1 MMPFMEASAKPSPQ
15 LFLILMAIVAV
26 GIGLSFGV
34 CTQDDAFISF
44 RYAENLVAGN
54 GLVFNVDER
63 VEGFTNL
70 SWTLLFAGLM
80 AVGAEPVMASVILGW
95 IGVAALVLVTGQLA
109 HRCLGPMGAVMA
121 AAFVATDSQMVLEGV
136 EGLETVFY
144 AVLVT
149 AGISSSLKDGG
160 GRATSAWFAA
170 ASLTRPEG
178 VLLWGATH
186 LALLVRD
193 WDFTA
198 RIRCALSG
206 AWPLVLTLMALTA
219 WRVFYY
225 GDWLPNTFYA
235 KTGGMAA
242 ARGLEYLMAHAV
254 SHPILWLAAVCSC
267 GLASRQVR
275 SLGAIVAVVFAY
287 IVWVGGD
294 FKPTGRFVIPVLP
307 VLAVMAGC
315 TLEWLLGKPALRRWM
330 LPLAFMVFGWAR
342 WDQYLQAGSWAEER
356 HANLQARQLVGD
368 WIAQNTPQ
376 ATVLAVHSAGVVP
389 YFSGRRTID
398 MWGLTN
404 REVARTEVGTMGTGM
419 AGHERS
425 APEYVF
431 ALKPDVYLPEDKLFT
446 LRPWKLE
453 PEAGVS
459 KTFAEHYR
467 VANIPIE
474 GRWLNM
480 WVRTDGLLRGLQG
493 AEGAIEQ

>member
-1 MMPFMEASAKPSPQ
+1 MEASAKPSPQ

-54 GLVFNVDER
+54 GLVFNVGER

-70 SWTLLFAGLM
+70 SWTLLFAGVM
-80 AVGAEPVMASVILGW
+80 ALGGEPVLASVILGW

-109 HRCLGPMGAVMA
+109 HRCLGPWGGVMA
-121 AAFVATDSQMVLEGV
+121 AVFVATDSQMVLEGV

-149 AGISSSLKDGG
+149 AGISRSLVDGG
-160 GRATSAWFAA
+160 GSRTSGWFAA

-178 VLLWGATH
+178 VLLWAATQWS
-186 LALLVRD
+186 LWVRD
-193 WDFTA
+193 RNMRD
-198 RIRCALSG
+198 RVRCALKG
-206 AWPLVLTLMALTA
+206 VWPLGLTLLALTA
-219 WRVFYY
+219 WRLMYY

-235 KTGGMAA
+235 KTGGVAA
-242 ARGLEYLMAHAV
+242 LRGVSYLGEYAL
-254 SHPILWLAAVCSC
+254 SHPVLWLAALCSL
-267 GLASRQVR
+267 GFASRQVR
-275 SLGAIVAVVFAY
+275 SLAAIVAVCFTY

-307 VLAVMAGC
+307 VLSVMAAS
-315 TLEWLLGKPALRRWM
+315 TVQELWKHTSVRRWVV
-330 LPLAFMVFGWAR
+330 PLAVLVFVWAR
-342 WDQYLQAGSWAEER
+342 WGQYVQAGAWADER

-368 WIAQNTPQ
+368 WIAQNTPPD
-376 ATVLAVHSAGVVP
+376 TVLAVHSAGVVP

-404 REVARTEVGTMGTGM
+404 RVVARTDVDTMGTGM

-431 ALKPDVYLPEDKLFT
+431 SLKPDVYLPEDKLFT
-446 LRPWKLE
+446 LRPWKLQ
-453 PEAGVS
+453 PEHGVS
-459 KTFAEHYR
+459 NDFVEHHR
-467 VANIPIE
+467 VVNVPIE

-480 WVRTDGLLRGLQG
+480 WVRTDGLLHRLEG